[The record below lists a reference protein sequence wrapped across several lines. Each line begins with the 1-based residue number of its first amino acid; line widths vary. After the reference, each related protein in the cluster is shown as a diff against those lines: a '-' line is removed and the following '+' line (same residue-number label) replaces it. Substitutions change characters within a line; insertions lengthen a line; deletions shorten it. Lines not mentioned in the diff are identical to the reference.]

1 MATLRPGGKVNL
13 SPSFIRY
20 SPGLGRADLDV
31 ERYFGTVLR
40 HMRENIKTSVGS
52 KRSSGQSLPD
62 AYAQGMRVTPG
73 EGAEQPLKSAVLQQ
87 LMDPTSGVDN
97 AI

>member
-13 SPSFIRY
+13 SPGFIRHG
-20 SPGLGRADLDV
+20 PGLGRADLDV
-31 ERYFGTVLR
+31 EQYFGTVLR

-62 AYAQGMRVTPG
+62 A
-73 EGAEQPLKSAVLQQ
+73 
-87 LMDPTSGVDN
+87 
-97 AI
+97 